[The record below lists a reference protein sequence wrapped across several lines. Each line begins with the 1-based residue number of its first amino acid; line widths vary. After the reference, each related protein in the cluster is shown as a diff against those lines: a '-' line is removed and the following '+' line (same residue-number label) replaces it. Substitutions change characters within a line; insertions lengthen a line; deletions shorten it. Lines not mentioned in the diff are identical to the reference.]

1 MSEKR
6 QKKRRN
12 PASKEQVESEA
23 LDSAMRGFEA
33 QLAIGANDSESLAVT
48 EHLME
53 EMLEKEN
60 VIGAVERVM
69 ENKGAAG
76 IDGMTVDKL
85 PAYLAANWKSL
96 RQELLQ
102 GTYAPQAV
110 KRVEIPKA
118 TGGMR
123 QLGIPCVVDRFIQQ
137 ALQQVLQKYWDSQ
150 FSQYSYGFRPG
161 KSQHQ
166 AIKQAQ
172 EYVSSGL
179 RYVVDFDLEKFFDR
193 VNHDILMGRIAKR
206 VADKR
211 VLKLIRAFLN
221 SGMLEDGLARPT
233 EEGVPQGGPL
243 SPILSNLLLDDLDQ
257 ELEKRGL
264 RFVRYAD
271 DCNVYVASMRAG
283 ERVMKSVTMFLD
295 KRLRLKVNEAKS
307 GVGRPWDRKFLGFTF
322 TRQKQPRRRI
332 APAALHRV
340 KERIREMTIRKRG
353 NTLKQVIGELASYLR
368 GWLNYFGYCETP
380 SVLRELEGWMRH
392 KLRCLVW
399 KRWKRGTTRYKRLR
413 EMGLSQRQ
421 AQLGAGNGSRGP
433 WRMGA
438 CPPMQ
443 NALSNAYFRSLGLP
457 ELRCTGTA

>member
-60 VIGAVERVM
+60 LIGAVERVM

-221 SGMLEDGLARPT
+221 SGMFEDGLAKPT

-283 ERVMKSVTMFLD
+283 ERVMKSVTIFLD

-413 EMGLSQRQ
+413 EMGLSPRQ

-438 CPPMQ
+438 CPSMQ

-457 ELRCTGTA
+457 ELRCIGTA